1 MADKTM
7 TLKQRYAEPLSRERA
22 RIGRRIFFVYLA
34 LYGLFVLAHVAW
46 PQLTRYPV
54 GGVGLGLIACVVLMV
69 ATCVAALLFHLWCE
83 RLERRARQ
91 GGQP

>member
-54 GGVGLGLIACVVLMV
+54 GGVGLGADCLCCFNGGNLCGGLALSSVV
-69 ATCVAALLFHLWCE
+69 
-83 RLERRARQ
+83 
-91 GGQP
+91 